1 MKKMIYAIMIVLCM
15 MVSLAGCSGSSGI
28 YEAGTYTASAEGYGG
43 DVSVEVEFD
52 KDSIV
57 SVTVTDQNETV
68 GIGDRAIEEL
78 PSKMVETQT
87 WEVDGITSATVSCDA
102 IKAAVKDCINQ
113 AKSK

>member
-1 MKKMIYAIMIVLCM
+1 MKKMIFTLMMVLCM
-15 MVSLAGCSGSSGI
+15 IAPLAGCSGSSGI
-28 YEAGTYTASAEGYGG
+28 YQAGTYTASAEGYGG
-43 DVSVEVEFD
+43 DVSVEVEFN

-87 WEVDGITSATVSCDA
+87 WEVDGITSATVTGDA
-102 IKAAVKDCINQ
+102 IKSAVKDCINQ
-113 AKSK
+113 AESK